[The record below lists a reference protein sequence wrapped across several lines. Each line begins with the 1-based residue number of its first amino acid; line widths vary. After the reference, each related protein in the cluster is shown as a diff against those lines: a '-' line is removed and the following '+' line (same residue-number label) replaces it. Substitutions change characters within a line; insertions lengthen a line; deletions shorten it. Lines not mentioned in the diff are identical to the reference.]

1 MYRTS
6 LQRTFDPWSNL
17 FEDFFRQQPEQS
29 AGGPVVNAWKDDEK
43 AVVEAELPGVDP
55 KDVDIS
61 VRGRK
66 LTITGE
72 RKAEELNE
80 EERYHYKERWHGS
93 FTRAFELPF
102 EVDADKVEAGFK
114 HGILTVTL
122 PRAEADKPR
131 KIEITHK

>member
-1 MYRTS
+1 M
-6 LQRTFDPWSNL
+6 
-17 FEDFFRQQPEQS
+17 
-29 AGGPVVNAWKDDEK
+29 NAWRDDEK

-80 EERYHYKERWHGS
+80 EERYHYKERWHGKFQRS
-93 FTRAFELPF
+93 FDLPY
-102 EVDADKVEAGFK
+102 EVDSEKVEAVYK
-114 HGILTVTL
+114 DGILTVTL

-131 KIEITHK
+131 KIEVTLN